1 MRIHQ
6 PRVLVRPML
15 WVLLGGLMVAA
26 MPGTARAAPGL
37 QEAGGDSFNIWLLI
51 LPIATAALIVERII
65 ELVWN
70 FIEWL
75 TLNFSS
81 AGPAGL
87 KAPAYVQ
94 FKSGASLL
102 LGVIIGLLAAKFL
115 GLHLLDYLRP
125 LMPGL
130 LDNVPATWDILIAGL
145 VVGALSKPVHESL
158 GILTE
163 LKNWLGGSAIRQRE
177 AAGSELADGI
187 LKLAQS
193 EAQGMVDVPGIGPTH
208 IDEPSGEEGEE
219 PASPLA
225 KQEEYADMLRNRTV
239 M

>member
-1 MRIHQ
+1 
-6 PRVLVRPML
+6 ML
-15 WVLLGGLMVAA
+15 WALLGGLMVAA
-26 MPGTARAAPGL
+26 NPAVARAASGR
-37 QEAGGDSFNIWLLI
+37 QETGGDSFNIWLLI
-51 LPIATAALIVERII
+51 LPIATAALIVERTI

-75 TLNFSS
+75 ALNFSS
-81 AGPAGL
+81 AKPASL
-87 KAPAYVQ
+87 KSPAYVQ

-130 LDNVPATWDILIAGL
+130 LDNVPPTWDILIAGL

-163 LKNWLGGSAIRQRE
+163 LKNWLGGSAIRQRA

-193 EAQGMVDVPGIGPTH
+193 EAEGMVDVPGIGPTH
-208 IDEPSGEEGEE
+208 IDEPGGEEGEE
-219 PASPLA
+219 AAPLA

>member
-1 MRIHQ
+1 MRIN
-6 PRVLVRPML
+6 RPKFQIRTML
-15 WVLLGGLMVAA
+15 WVLLGALMLAA
-26 MPGTARAAPGL
+26 NPGVVRAASAI
-37 QEAGGDSFNIWLLI
+37 QETGGDSFNIWLLI

-81 AGPAGL
+81 TGPASL
-87 KAPAYVQ
+87 KSPTYVQ

-130 LDNVPATWDILIAGL
+130 LDNVPPAWDILIAGL

-208 IDEPSGEEGEE
+208 IDEPGEEGEE
-219 PASPLA
+219 AVPLA